1 MKKQKF
7 TLIELLVVIA
17 IIAILAAMLLPALSA
32 ARERARGTSCMNNQ
46 KQVGL
51 GFLMYANDFN
61 NWWCFD
67 RLNTGINAAQVWSE
81 FMGDHPKFDYKTG
94 AFACM
99 KYYNYQ
105 TNHCPSQVRCGWDR
119 PANAVGSASHYN
131 RMGYAGVQAY
141 SRNCGWKD
149 EWRWWLRGGTPF
161 ANSGTKQFSALN
173 LSKIEDP
180 NYAWGLADNTNKDS
194 EPSHYIEPNKN
205 GPCFVLRHGN
215 ACNMWFFDGHAETVQ
230 LRRLKEIYDY
240 GSGLGY
246 VWYFE
251 KEGDAEAKKFTN

>member
-81 FMGDHPKFDYKTG
+81 FMGDHPKFDYKGEETK

-105 TNHCPSQVRCGWDR
+105 INYCPNQTICGWAPPNPLPEGVTGTQVNRSGFAAPRGDHM
-119 PANAVGSASHYN
+119 HY
-131 RMGYAGVQAY
+131 
-141 SRNCGWKD
+141 GWKD
-149 EWRWWLRGGTPF
+149 EWRYKIQNGEHGLVVSKVDDP
-161 ANSGTKQFSALN
+161 AL
-173 LSKIEDP
+173 
-180 NYAWGLADNTNKDS
+180 AFGLADNTRPNGC
-194 EPSHYIEPNKN
+194 PSHFIGASKTGE
-205 GPCFVLRHGN
+205 CFVLRHGKL
-215 ACNMWFFDGHAETVQ
+215 CNIWFWDGHAEAVQ
-230 LRRLKEIYDY
+230 PKKIAEFY
-240 GSGLGY
+240 GENSTLNFAY
-246 VWYFE
+246 IFDN
-251 KEGDAEAKKFTN
+251 EGDAEAKKYTK